1 VSEDTASVIFP
12 EQIAEGRPDMALS
25 EARRGNGF
33 GLVSANLIAAVLAI
47 AVVGAVVVA
56 TYLGHIRLVVDTT
69 RWLAPII
76 AALAIVAALLVRDRE
91 LRGFVLQVLVF
102 ALIAGGLAYLIHN
115 TLINLESRKIATGY
129 GFFNQEARFEIGE
142 SLVPYSAASSYGRAL
157 LVGFLNTLKV
167 SVLGIAIA
175 TILGV
180 AIGILS
186 LSRNWLVVRL
196 ASIYVN
202 FLRNVP
208 ILLHIILWYTTITFV
223 LPPIRE
229 AISPFAGVYLTQ
241 RGLYLPVP
249 VAAPGWDWALWSVP
263 VAAVIAWLFGGWAKA
278 RQDRTGERLPTI
290 WIGIG
295 IVVGLPFLVWLV
307 LGAPT
312 EMSVPE
318 LKGFNFQGGYNI
330 SPEFMSVLGGLSI
343 YTSAYIA
350 EITRAGIMAV
360 SHGQTEAGRS
370 LGLSEATIMRKV
382 ILPQALRVIIP
393 PTTNQYLNLTKNS
406 SLSVAVGY
414 PDLVSVGNTTLNQTG
429 QAIEVIVVFMA
440 VYLTTSLVTSL
451 LMNLYNRRIQLVE
464 R

>member
-1 VSEDTASVIFP
+1 
-12 EQIAEGRPDMALS
+12 MALA
-25 EARRGNGF
+25 EARVGNGQ
-33 GLVSANLIAAVLAI
+33 GGISANTMAVVLAI
-47 AVVGAVVVA
+47 GVAGLVVVA
-56 TYLGHIRLVVDTT
+56 IYLGKVRLVVETT
-69 RWLAPII
+69 LWIAPVI
-76 AALAIVAALLVRDRE
+76 AALTVVAALFVRDRAQ
-91 LRGFVLQVLVF
+91 RGFIFQVLVF

-129 GFFNQEARFEIGE
+129 NFLDQEARFEIGE
-142 SLVPYSAASSYGRAL
+142 SLIAYTAASPYGRAL
-157 LVGFLNTLKV
+157 MVGFLNTLKV
-167 SVLGIAIA
+167 SILGIVIA
-175 TILGV
+175 TVVGIAV
-180 AIGILS
+180 GILS
-186 LSRNWLVVRL
+186 LSKNWLVARL
-196 ASIYVN
+196 ASLYVN

-208 ILLHIILWYTTITFV
+208 VLLHIILWYTAITFL

-229 AISPFAGVYLTQ
+229 AISPIAGVYLTQ

-249 VAAPGWDWALWSVP
+249 VDAPGWQWALWSVP
-263 VAAVIAWLFGGWAKA
+263 IGAAIAWLFGRWARA

-290 WIGIG
+290 WIGAA
-295 IVVGLPFLVWLV
+295 IVVGLPFLVWL
-307 LGAPT
+307 LSGAPT
-312 EMSVPE
+312 ELSVPE

-330 SPEFMSVLGGLSI
+330 SPEFMSVLGGLSV

-360 SHGQTEAGRS
+360 PHGQTEAGRS

-393 PTTNQYLNLTKNS
+393 PTTNQYLNLTKDS

-451 LMNLYNRRIQLVE
+451 IMNFYNRRIQLVE

>member
-1 VSEDTASVIFP
+1 
-12 EQIAEGRPDMALS
+12 MALS
-25 EARRGNGF
+25 DAKAEGGRL
-33 GLVSANLIAAVLAI
+33 GLSANAIAAVLA
-47 AVVGAVVVA
+47 ALVVGLIVVSA
-56 TYLGHIRLVVDTT
+56 YLGSVRTVVEMIRWIAPVV
-69 RWLAPII
+69 
-76 AALAIVAALLVRDRE
+76 AALAFVAALMVRDRTQ
-91 LRGFVLQVLVF
+91 RGFVFQVLVF
-102 ALIAGGLAYLIHN
+102 ALIAAGLAYLIHN
-115 TLINLESRKIATGY
+115 TLVNLESRKIATGY
-129 GFFNQEARFEIGE
+129 SFLDQEARFEIGE
-142 SLVPYSAASSYGRAL
+142 SIIPYSAASPYGRAL

-167 SVLGIAIA
+167 SILGIVIA
-175 TILGV
+175 TVVGIAV
-180 AIGILS
+180 GILS
-186 LSRNWLVVRL
+186 LSRNWLVARL
-196 ASIYVN
+196 AAVYVN

-208 ILLHIILWYTTITFV
+208 ILLHIILWYTAVTFL

-229 AISPFAGVYLTQ
+229 AITPFTGVYLTQ
-241 RGLYLPVP
+241 RGLYFPVP
-249 VAAPGWDWALWSVP
+249 VDAPGWQWVLWALP
-263 VAAVIAWLFGGWAKA
+263 VGAALAWGFMRWARM
-278 RQDRTGERLPTI
+278 RQDRTGERMPVI
-290 WIGIG
+290 WISAAIILG
-295 IVVGLPFLVWLV
+295 VPFLAWLV
-307 LGAPT
+307 SGAPT

-318 LKGFNFQGGYNI
+318 LKGFNFAGGYNI

-360 SHGQTEAGRS
+360 PHGQTEAGRS
-370 LGLSEATIMRKV
+370 LGLSEVTIMRKV

-451 LMNLYNRRIQLVE
+451 IMNWYNRRIQLVE

>member
-1 VSEDTASVIFP
+1 
-12 EQIAEGRPDMALS
+12 MALA
-25 EARRGNGF
+25 EARVGNGQ
-33 GLVSANLIAAVLAI
+33 GGISANTMAGVLAI
-47 AVVGAVVVA
+47 AVVGLVVVA
-56 TYLGHIRLVVDTT
+56 TYLGHVRLVVDTT
-69 RWLAPII
+69 RWLAPLIGG
-76 AALAIVAALLVRDRE
+76 LAIVAAFLVRDRD

-115 TLINLESRKIATGY
+115 TLVNLESRKIATGY
-129 GFFNQEARFEIGE
+129 GFLNQEARFEIGE
-142 SLVPYSAASSYGRAL
+142 SIVAYTAASPYGRAL

-167 SVLGIAIA
+167 AVLGIVIA
-175 TILGV
+175 TAIGV
-180 AIGILS
+180 AVGIVS
-186 LSRNWLVVRL
+186 LSRNWLVARL
-196 ASIYVN
+196 AAVYVN

-208 ILLHIILWYTTITFV
+208 ILLHIILWYTAITFL
-223 LPPIRE
+223 LPPIRD
-229 AISPFAGVYLTQ
+229 AISPFTGVYLTQ
-241 RGLYLPVP
+241 RGLYHPVP

-263 VAAVIAWLFGGWAKA
+263 VAAVLAWLFGRWARV

-290 WIGIG
+290 WIGIA
-295 IVVGLPFLVWLV
+295 IVVGLPFLVWL
-307 LGAPT
+307 LSGAPT
-312 EMSVPE
+312 ALSVPE

-330 SPEFMSVLGGLSI
+330 SPEFMSVLGGLSV

-451 LMNLYNRRIQLVE
+451 IMNLYNRRIQLVE